1 MLFLLRALLPV
12 LLLIVACQSPR
23 KRSAAGMDYFAPEFQ
38 CTSSIIKNEAS
49 LRYLG
54 AWKFFHDRY
63 VEENKKLSP
72 PFAVITGDSIAHL
85 FVQERL
91 QKFLPEFQII
101 NRGIGGDS
109 TLFFLRRLDSNV
121 IALQPRVVIISIGGN
136 DLLGGR
142 CLGDILENTRTAVQN
157 IRHNLPQTS
166 VILTGV
172 PPVLSWKAN
181 AISPQYNR
189 RLAEMVSSIPNV
201 FFLDLWPALSDP
213 EKQLLAEPYHNI
225 LPGGKLDTIHFNEKG
240 YAEWARLLRPVLQ
253 RLQTAP
259 ASPAPST
266 PAPQ

>member
-1 MLFLLRALLPV
+1 MSSLLKLLPGI
-12 LLLIVACQSPR
+12 LLFFVACQSPR
-23 KRSAAGMDYFAPEFQ
+23 KRSAAGIDYFAPEFQ

-49 LRYLG
+49 LRYIS

-63 VEENKKLSP
+63 VEENKTLAP

-85 FVQERL
+85 FVQDRL
-91 QKFLPEFQII
+91 QKFLPEFQIV

-121 IALQPRVVIISIGGN
+121 IALRPKVVIISIGGN

-142 CLGDILENTRTAVQN
+142 CLRDILEYTRTAVQN
-157 IRHNLPQTS
+157 LRHNLPETA

-181 AISPQYNR
+181 AISPHYNR
-189 RLAEMVSSIPNV
+189 KLAELARSIPGV
-201 FFLDLWPALSDP
+201 YFLDLWPILSDP
-213 EKQLLAEPYHNI
+213 EKQLLAEAYHNV

-240 YAEWARLLRPVLQ
+240 YEQWARLLRPILQ
-253 RLQTAP
+253 SLQKGQP
-259 ASPAPST
+259 